1 MTYIAPAD
9 NDAAFNAVNVNTNV
23 LTRHHLFLALWT
35 CKHVHTL
42 VEKESLARL
51 SVEVLANQIT
61 LVTEVHT
68 AVLAR
73 KDLLLGCIGLLTLAG
88 MAAVSCTSGT
98 RLPLRVRLV

>member
-1 MTYIAPAD
+1 M
-9 NDAAFNAVNVNTNV
+9 
-23 LTRHHLFLALWT
+23 LTCHHLLLALWT

-61 LVTEVHT
+61 LVTEVYT

-73 KDLLLGCIGLLTLAG
+73 KDLLLGCIRLITLAG
-88 MAAVSCTSGT
+88 MAALSCASST
-98 RLPLRVRLV
+98 RLPLRVRLVQVVDVLAPHQFLRAG